1 MHDKSEYYRNQE
13 DIVSREGIEVESGS
27 LWELKENQLVLVDDD
42 QYASADLDPHKF
54 KKE

>member
-13 DIVSREGIEVESGS
+13 DIVSREGIPVESGS
-27 LWELKENQLVLVDDD
+27 LWEFKDNQLVLVDDD
-42 QYASADLDPHKF
+42 QYASVDMDDQKF